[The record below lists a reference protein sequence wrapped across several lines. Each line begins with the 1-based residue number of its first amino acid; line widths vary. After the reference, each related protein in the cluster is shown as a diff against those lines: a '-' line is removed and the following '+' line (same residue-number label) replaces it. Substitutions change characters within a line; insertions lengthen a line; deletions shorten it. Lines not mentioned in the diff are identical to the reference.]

1 MVRKAALALA
11 LISTPAVA
19 DSTDGNDLY
28 RQCTSNGAVELV
40 ACHQYIIGAID
51 GIYLASPDGQEPFIL
66 PPNVKGEQVKD
77 VVLRYLKD
85 YPERRHWGAVVLVWN
100 AMRSAFPNP
109 NYQVRS
115 GEPTK

>member
-11 LISTPAVA
+11 FIATPATA
-19 DSTDGNDLY
+19 ASTDGNDLY
-28 RQCTSNGAVELV
+28 RQCTASSAVEMV
-40 ACHQYIIGAID
+40 ACHQYIIGAVD
-51 GIYLASPDGQEPFIL
+51 GIYLASPTGQEPFLL

-100 AMRSAFPNP
+100 AMMSAFPNP
-109 NYQVRS
+109 KYQIRPS
-115 GEPTK
+115 DGAK